1 MYQQR
6 HCLSFTYR
14 ASPINSL
21 PFGLHV
27 RSLLCAYLQS
37 PTFISSSFKV
47 LRVLDVHGSSVY
59 HVVIGSENLVHLR
72 YLAISCK
79 LPPMGTFHR
88 LECLVVD
95 TMDVVEISEVLLNM
109 LSLRHM
115 QFNGGAYF
123 SASCCRQ
130 ATNDESFQINN
141 NLQSISW
148 LKISDETDEKILR
161 SLPNLRRLKAKLGTS
176 LNYSFDCLTRLE
188 SLKLSPDYSNAG
200 DSCYS
205 LINLPVNLKKLTLFD
220 VHVSRK
226 QMEIIGRL
234 LKLEVLKLLL
244 VAFEGRQWGT
254 SEDEFPTSEDEFP
267 QLKFLKLDD
276 VQLAE
281 WNASSDNFPRLQ
293 RLVLRHCNHLK
304 RIPSGLGDIPMLQK
318 IEVYQ
323 CSQAIKD
330 SAKLIQE
337 EQQEMEN
344 EDLKIIISD

>member
-95 TMDVVEISEVLLNM
+95 TMDEVEISEVLLNM

-123 SASCCRQ
+123 SASCRRQ

-161 SLPNLRRLKAKLGTS
+161 SLPNLRRLKARLVTS
-176 LNYSFDCLTRLE
+176 LNYSFDLLNRLE

-205 LINLPVNLKKLTLFD
+205 LISLPLYLKKLTLFD
-220 VHVSRK
+220 VQVSLK

-234 LKLEVLKLLL
+234 LNLEVLKLLL
-244 VAFEGRQWGT
+244 VAFEGRQW
-254 SEDEFPTSEDEFP
+254 DTSEDEFP

-304 RIPSGLGDIPMLQK
+304 MIPSSLGDIPMLQK
-318 IEVYQ
+318 IEVYK

-330 SAKLIQE
+330 SAKQIQE

-344 EDLKIIISD
+344 EELQIIISD